1 MLTVILT
8 TISISKAAQGF
19 DFRRGESHKPLA
31 PTKIIRRAKERRI
44 MTESRYEIGMKVRRE
59 VLGDEH
65 VDRAQARITEFDAD
79 FQRFI
84 TETAW
89 GSLWAR
95 PDLDR
100 RTRSL
105 VTIAILAALG
115 REELALHL
123 KASRNTGV
131 DPHEIAEVLMHVA
144 VYAGVP
150 AANSAFATAKKEFD
164 NSLATASDVSDPDAK
179 PNV

>member
-1 MLTVILT
+1 
-8 TISISKAAQGF
+8 
-19 DFRRGESHKPLA
+19 
-31 PTKIIRRAKERRI
+31 
-44 MTESRYEIGMKVRRE
+44 MTESYFDIGMEVRKE
-59 VLGDEH
+59 VLGSEH
-65 VDRAQARITEFDAD
+65 VERAQARTTDFDAD

-84 TETAW
+84 TEMAW
-89 GSLWAR
+89 GSVWAR

-123 KASRNTGV
+123 HASRNLDI
-131 DPHEIAEVLMHVA
+131 DPHEISEVLLHVA

-150 AANSAFATAKKEFD
+150 AANTAF
-164 NSLATASDVSDPDAK
+164 SLAKQVLDQTAPASAEGDPAKAHSEDA
-179 PNV
+179 

>member
-1 MLTVILT
+1 
-8 TISISKAAQGF
+8 
-19 DFRRGESHKPLA
+19 
-31 PTKIIRRAKERRI
+31 
-44 MTESRYEIGMKVRRE
+44 MTESRFDIGMKVRRE
-59 VLGDEH
+59 VLGSEH
-65 VDRAQARITEFDAD
+65 VEGAQARTSEFDAD

-89 GSLWAR
+89 GFLWAR

-115 REELALHL
+115 REELAVHLH
-123 KASRNTGV
+123 ASRNTGV
-131 DPHEIAEVLMHVA
+131 DPHEIAEVLLHVA

-150 AANSAFATAKKEFD
+150 VANAAFSLAKQEFD
-164 NSLATASDVSDPDAK
+164 QRARAPEEGDPAQASQEEDA
-179 PNV
+179 

>member
-1 MLTVILT
+1 
-8 TISISKAAQGF
+8 
-19 DFRRGESHKPLA
+19 
-31 PTKIIRRAKERRI
+31 
-44 MTESRYEIGMKVRRE
+44 MTESRYDAGMKVRKE
-59 VLGDEH
+59 VLGDEY
-65 VDRAQARITEFDAD
+65 VAGAQARVTEFDAD

-84 TETAW
+84 TEMAW
-89 GSLWAR
+89 GSVWAR

-123 KASRNTGV
+123 RASRNIGV
-131 DPHEIAEVLMHVA
+131 DPHEIAEVLLHVA

-150 AANSAFATAKKEFD
+150 AANSAFSKAKQEFAQQAHT
-164 NSLATASDVSDPDAK
+164 SEDVDVLQDQQED
-179 PNV
+179 V

>member
-1 MLTVILT
+1 M
-8 TISISKAAQGF
+8 
-19 DFRRGESHKPLA
+19 
-31 PTKIIRRAKERRI
+31 
-44 MTESRYEIGMKVRRE
+44 MESRFDRGMKVRKE
-59 VLGDEH
+59 VLGSEY
-65 VDRAQARITEFDAD
+65 VERAQARTTEFDAD

-89 GSLWAR
+89 GSVWAR

-123 KASRNTGV
+123 RASRNTGV
-131 DPHEIAEVLMHVA
+131 DPHDIAEVLLHVA

-150 AANSAFATAKKEFD
+150 AANAAFSLAKKEFD
-164 NSLATASDVSDPDAK
+164 QPEHPSGEADSAQTGQEEDA
-179 PNV
+179 